1 MAPTLNLPFSCHDP
15 VARPSATS
23 ETDTLASLAQSA
35 TRSASAGQR
44 GALDEIGAMAPG
56 SEPAYGKAPEMTAR
70 PSLDDAAEAEH
81 LRTQFLRRVAHD
93 IASPT
98 GVTLTVLDELANGE
112 KPRPELVAMAR
123 RSLRR
128 LMRLSEHL
136 ALVAEL
142 EGGSFEPEITAIDM
156 RALARRAVDDALS
169 IDGRKDVA
177 AACALSSSPL
187 FIDGDGRLLL
197 LVFREI
203 IGNALK
209 HASSRVEVSL
219 SVVDGAVSVR
229 VEDDG
234 PGFSDDSTESLG
246 RRFVTCASARGLGLS
261 LSMAIEILGTHA
273 GTLAI
278 EKSRLPPGR
287 RGAAG
292 AAVVVTLPARTVI
305 PADDATS
312 SS

>member
-1 MAPTLNLPFSCHDP
+1 
-15 VARPSATS
+15 
-23 ETDTLASLAQSA
+23 
-35 TRSASAGQR
+35 
-44 GALDEIGAMAPG
+44 
-56 SEPAYGKAPEMTAR
+56 MTAR
-70 PSLDDAAEAEH
+70 PSLDADVADH

-142 EGGSFEPEITAIDM
+142 EGGAVEPELAAIDM
-156 RALARRAVDDALS
+156 GAMVKQALDDALA
-169 IDGRKDVA
+169 IDARKDVA
-177 AACALSSSPL
+177 TACTVPASAV
-187 FIDGDGRLLL
+187 FVDGDGRLLL
-197 LVFREI
+197 LVYREI

-209 HASSRVEVSL
+209 LASARVEVAL
-219 SVVDGAVSVR
+219 SVADGAVTVR

-246 RRFVTCASARGLGLS
+246 RRFVTRVSARGLGLS
-261 LSMAIEILGTHA
+261 LSMAIEILGTH
-273 GTLAI
+273 GGKLTI
-278 EKSRLPPGR
+278 EKSHLPPGR

-292 AAVVVTLPARTVI
+292 AAVVVTLPLVSAVKH
-305 PADDATS
+305 AEDGS
-312 SS
+312 